1 MEELIICEN
10 CIEIFNSKEELLE
23 HKCNINNNNN
33 IKKVIIINNESNN
46 DLTVKKTMKI
56 EENKKIVLH
65 EKKKKM
71 YRCEQCKEF
80 ETEYKNNY
88 YRHKKKYCKMSNIN
102 K

>member
-23 HKCNINNNNN
+23 HKCNIKNDNN
-33 IKKVIIINNESNN
+33 IKKVIIIKNESNN
-46 DLTVKKTMKI
+46 DLNVEKTIEVK
-56 EENKKIVLH
+56 ENKNIVLI

-71 YRCEQCKEF
+71 YTCEKCKEF
-80 ETEYKNNY
+80 KTKYKNNY
-88 YRHKKKYCKMSNIN
+88 YRHKKMYCKSLNIN